1 MQRMQDHIMEV
12 YGVDNIAKAPE
23 VKEKIAAELEKRGI
37 SVKKSLFDDFVIDN
51 FLEEDIDDGTFIDD
65 LPKDVKRLVFAKI
78 GAMMIDYAGSED
90 FE

>member
-1 MQRMQDHIMEV
+1 MMYCEMVVTKKIDEQNLFEL
-12 YGVDNIAKAPE
+12 
-23 VKEKIAAELEKRGI
+23 VK
-37 SVKKSLFDDFVIDN
+37 DFL
-51 FLEEDIDDGTFIDD
+51 LEEDIDDGTFIDD

>member
-1 MQRMQDHIMEV
+1 MMYCEMVVTKKIDEK
-12 YGVDNIAKAPE
+12 NLFE
-23 VKEKIAAELEKRGI
+23 LVK
-37 SVKKSLFDDFVIDN
+37 DFL
-51 FLEEDIDDGTFIDD
+51 LEEDIDDGTFIDD

>member
-1 MQRMQDHIMEV
+1 MMYCEMVVTKKIDEQNLFEL
-12 YGVDNIAKAPE
+12 
-23 VKEKIAAELEKRGI
+23 VK
-37 SVKKSLFDDFVIDN
+37 DF
-51 FLEEDIDDGTFIDD
+51 LLAEDIDDGTLIDD